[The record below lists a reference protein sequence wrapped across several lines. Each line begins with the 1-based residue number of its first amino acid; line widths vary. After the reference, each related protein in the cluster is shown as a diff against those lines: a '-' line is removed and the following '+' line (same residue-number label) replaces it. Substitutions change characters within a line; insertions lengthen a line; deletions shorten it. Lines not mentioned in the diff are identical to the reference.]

1 MSDTLP
7 GGATGAATPGASSLE
22 SDLQNLRDDVARL
35 TDTLSTLV
43 SDGAATARNAARE
56 GVDTA
61 RETVA
66 SAADDLSDAIV
77 ENPLTA
83 VMIALGIGYV
93 VGALGR
99 SRR

>member
-1 MSDTLP
+1 MADTLP
-7 GGATGAATPGASSLE
+7 GAGE
-22 SDLQNLRDDVARL
+22 STTTSTLDADLAMLKDDVARL

-61 RETVA
+61 RQKATD
-66 SAADDLSDAIV
+66 AADDLSETI
-77 ENPLTA
+77 EQNPLTA
-83 VMIALGIGYV
+83 VLVALGIGYV

-99 SRR
+99 RR